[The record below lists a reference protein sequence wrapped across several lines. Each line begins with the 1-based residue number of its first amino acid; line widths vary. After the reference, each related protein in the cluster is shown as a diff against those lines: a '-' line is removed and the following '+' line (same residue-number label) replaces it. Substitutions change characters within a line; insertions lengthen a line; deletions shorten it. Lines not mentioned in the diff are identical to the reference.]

1 MAMVVFGAAGGLGK
15 ALTQRLQDVYPQ
27 QQILAV
33 SRQPIEDRLPGV
45 RYTHLGSYDD
55 ETITHWAEDF
65 KQSGASL
72 DGVVSTIGM
81 LHDEETF
88 PEKQLSDLHSANLE
102 KLFHVNAVIPML
114 VLKHCQPLFD
124 KKTNAFFVQLSA
136 KVGSIEENYLG
147 GWYSYRASKA
157 ALNMLLKTAA
167 IELKR
172 THKHL
177 VIAAV
182 HPGTTDTQLSKPFQ
196 KRVPKDKLYDP
207 KLSAK
212 RIVDV
217 IDGLEPSRSGGLFH
231 WDGKKLP
238 Y

>member
-1 MAMVVFGAAGGLGK
+1 MAMVVFGAAGGLGQ
-15 ALTQRLQDVYPQ
+15 ALTQRLQEVYPQ
-27 QQILAV
+27 QQIVAV
-33 SRQPIEDRLPGV
+33 TRQPLDNRLPGV
-45 RYTHLGSYDD
+45 RYTQLGCYDD
-55 ETITHWAEDF
+55 ETLSRWAEDF
-65 KQSGASL
+65 KNSGATL
-72 DGVVSTIGM
+72 EGVVSTIGM
-81 LHDEETF
+81 LHDDETF
-88 PEKQLSDLHSANLE
+88 PEKQLSELHSSNLE
-102 KLFHVNAVIPML
+102 KPFHVNAVIPML

-172 THKHL
+172 SHKKL
-177 VIAAV
+177 VLAAV
-182 HPGTTDTQLSKPFQ
+182 HPGTTDTKLSKPFQ
-196 KRVPKDKLYDP
+196 KRVAEDKLYEP
-207 KLSAK
+207 QLSAK

-217 IDGLEPSRSGGLFH
+217 INGLEPSMSGGLFH